1 MNRALVAGVA
11 AVAVLAGGAYR
22 LTLDEPEPV
31 AAKPKPHVNGTVYVL
46 DEPVVVDLAGG
57 GYATVTVGLQVQSG
71 TETAEAQTGVVREIV
86 TNDLTGV
93 KRAELLDGTRRSFLK
108 LKVARDI
115 RRRTDIELDRMLLTD
130 LTVN

>member
-1 MNRALVAGVA
+1 M
-11 AVAVLAGGAYR
+11 LAGGAYR

-57 GYATVTVGLQVQSG
+57 GYATVTVGLQVASG

-86 TNDLTGV
+86 TNDLTDV
-93 KRAELLDGTRRSFLK
+93 ERAELLDRTGATSSSSRSR
-108 LKVARDI
+108 A
-115 RRRTDIELDRMLLTD
+115 TSASTP
-130 LTVN
+130 TSSSTACC